1 MQKTLKFLIVA
12 LAISLSSCVTN
23 KKLNYLQTQ
32 AELKDTM
39 SFAHAEATP
48 YILRPGD
55 ELYIDVRPLY
65 EEGARAFQN
74 SKGGSSS
81 SSSRMTPSSAYFYTY
96 PIYEDGT
103 IDYPYVGRIK
113 VAGLTMEEVREHL
126 SEELYEYVQGM
137 TIIVKLASNY
147 VNVLGEVKS
156 PGRKQITTEKLNLFE
171 AIALAGDLAPYGK
184 RMDVKVVRE
193 TKDGPVIKSFD
204 MRSEDIINSE
214 YYWVQP
220 GDIIYVSRIKGQ
232 FFKMDSFTDILTVFS
247 SSLSLLILV
256 ISFTN

>member
-1 MQKTLKFLIVA
+1 MKKTLQFLILILIV
-12 LAISLSSCVTN
+12 SLSSCVTN

-32 AELKDTM
+32 VELKDTM
-39 SFAHAEATP
+39 TYAAAEASA
-48 YILRPGD
+48 YIIRPGD

-74 SKGGSSS
+74 TRSSSGSSA
-81 SSSRMTPSSAYFYTY
+81 RMTPSSAYFYTY

-103 IDYPYVGRIK
+103 IDYPYIGRIE

-126 SEELYEYVQGM
+126 TTELSEYVQGM
-137 TIIVKLASNY
+137 AIIVKLASNY
-147 VNVLGEVKS
+147 VNVLGEVRS

-184 RMDVKVVRE
+184 RMEIKIIRE
-193 TKDGPVIKSFD
+193 TKDGPIIKSFD
-204 MRSEDIINSE
+204 MRSEEIINSE

-247 SSLSLLILV
+247 SSLSLLILA

>member
-1 MQKTLKFLIVA
+1 MKRALQFLILILIV
-12 LAISLSSCVTN
+12 SLSSCVTN
-23 KKLNYLQTQ
+23 KKMNYLQSQ
-32 AELKDTM
+32 EAIKDSM
-39 SFAHAEATP
+39 SYTPSEASP
-48 YILRPGD
+48 YVLRAGD
-55 ELYIDVRPLY
+55 ELYIDVKPLY
-65 EEGARAFQN
+65 EDGARAFQTQGK
-74 SKGGSSS
+74 SGS

-113 VAGLTMEEVREHL
+113 VAGLTMEEVREYL
-126 SEELYEYVQGM
+126 AEEIGEYVQGM

-184 RMDVKVVRE
+184 RMEVKVVRE
-193 TKDGPVIKSFD
+193 TKNGPIIKTFD

-214 YYWVQP
+214 YYWIQP